1 MSVKK
6 ILGVVQILIGLINL
20 TLGITMMSVSLPND
34 GPKPISVYSGYTIW
48 GSVVFIVSGALLIPE
63 ENRGYRGA
71 YLNPN
76 FISSVVAI
84 IGITI
89 TALSL
94 RDFSSVCEYT
104 LTSEKCAMLMGMD
117 GVVLTLSVLEF
128 CINVSLYGLSQLWW
142 HWWLWL

>member
-20 TLGITMMSVSLPND
+20 TLGITMMSVSLPSD
-34 GPKPISVYSGYTIW
+34 GPKPTSVYTGYTIW
-48 GSVVFIVSGALLIPE
+48 GSVVFIVSGALLIAE
-63 ENRGYRGA
+63 EIPDA
-71 YLNPN
+71 YLTLN
-76 FISSVVAI
+76 FISLVVAI

-142 HWWLWL
+142 NWWFWWLW